1 MNENDIDFFL
11 NESLIENKNIKSE
24 VKYVMYFLKK
34 RIDKLKKEIEIL
46 NETLRERDFYSNII
60 QDVTEILAEKNN
72 IDKAAE
78 LIKKRMGLHTCYIN
92 YDIDTNTNR
101 ANVAGLSTSFGV
113 WFSEL
118 TRKIQGIPFSFIGE
132 KGEIPLNAAQFIS
145 TLKKSV
151 TLPPESYCHLFL
163 AKNIQDL
170 NIDVKTVHE
179 FLTTELG
186 SLHINPL
193 KNDRGAMILIK
204 HPGESFNEEENVFIQ
219 TLSHSITL
227 TLDRMYHTYHDELG
241 IKNIVFFKKQLEQ
254 LRAEEKDHAIILIKV
269 KGMKQINDYYTHITG
284 NELLKKIIKRLNKM
298 LKASGYEYAD
308 NLIGRKSGVIIMM
321 CLPGM
326 SDQGK
331 LEAFMGK
338 INELLCEPYQLGDY
352 KTLEFEN
359 SLRMGG
365 CLSINTPDAD
375 SLLDRAND
383 ALQEARRNSRK
394 YAVVFSKDIEHRKLW
409 RKKII
414 NALKHI
420 DSVENGYKLK
430 LMYQMK
436 VDTRTNKIIGY
447 EALIRMHNGSPY
459 LMKPGNFI
467 PIAEEEDLIGSID
480 CWVTREACRQI
491 LQWVKLGYEIPISIN
506 MSRYHIH
513 DKNLVTEIAG
523 IFNELDF
530 HNYKHL
536 LKIEITETGLLDK
549 RSIETLMLLSK
560 ILGLKV
566 TIDDVGK
573 SQANLHAILTLY
585 IHNLLETVKIDKEY
599 IDKLIKHDD
608 KGRVILDRNNQ
619 VILDEDG
626 CKYINSMLN
635 MFKGLFNTPGI
646 ESPKIIC
653 EGVEYQKQVEW
664 LKENHCFFVQ
674 GYLYGIPETPG
685 DCEKKF
691 KEMIPPGNLSLE
703 DI

>member
-11 NESLIENKNIKSE
+11 NESLIENKNVKSE

-34 RIDKLKKEIEIL
+34 RIDKLKKEMKNLKES
-46 NETLRERDFYSNII
+46 LREREFYSNII
-60 QDVTEILAEKNN
+60 QDVTEILAETNN

-78 LIKKRMGLHTCYIN
+78 IIKMRMGLHTCYIN
-92 YDIDTNTNR
+92 YDIDTKTNK
-101 ANVAGLSTSFGV
+101 ANVAGLSTNFGT

-118 TRKIQGIPFSFIGE
+118 TKKIQGIPFSFIGE

-145 TLKKSV
+145 TLKKPV

-186 SLHINPL
+186 SLRINPL

-204 HPGESFNEEENVFIQ
+204 SPGESFNDDENVFIQ

-254 LRAEEKDHAIILIKV
+254 LRSEGTDHAVVLIKV

-284 NELLKKIIKRLNKM
+284 NQLLKKIIKRLNRM
-298 LKASGYEYAD
+298 LKGLGYEYAD
-308 NLIGRKSGVIIMM
+308 NLIGRKSGIIIMI
-321 CLPGM
+321 CVPGISNQM
-326 SDQGK
+326 K
-331 LEAFMGK
+331 LANLMNT
-338 INELLCEPYQLGDY
+338 INVTLSEPYQLGDY

-359 SLRMGG
+359 SLRIGG
-365 CLSINTPDAD
+365 CLSVNAPDTD
-375 SLLDRAND
+375 TLLDCAND
-383 ALQEARRNSRK
+383 ALQEARRNTKRHIIIFSR
-394 YAVVFSKDIEHRKLW
+394 DIERRKVW
-409 RKKII
+409 RKRII
-414 NALKHI
+414 DALKTI
-420 DSVENGYKLK
+420 DSEDNGYKLK
-430 LMYQMK
+430 LLYQMK
-436 VDTRTNKIIGY
+436 VDTRTDKIIGY

-459 LMKPGNFI
+459 LMKPGKFI
-467 PIAEEEDLIGSID
+467 PVAEEEDLIGNID
-480 CWVTREACRQI
+480 HWVTKEACTQI
-491 LQWVKLGYEIPISIN
+491 MKWVKMGYEIPISIN

-513 DKNLVTEIAG
+513 NKNLVTEIAG
-523 IFNELDF
+523 IFNELHF

-536 LKIEITETGLLDK
+536 LKIEITETGLLDTK
-549 RSIETLMLLSK
+549 SVDALMLLYK

-599 IDKLIKHDD
+599 IDKLLKHDN
-608 KGRVILDRNNQ
+608 KGRILLDSNNE

-653 EGVEYQKQVEW
+653 EGVEYQKQVDW
-664 LKENHCFFVQ
+664 LKKNHCFYVQ
-674 GYLYGIPETPG
+674 GYLYGAPELPEE
-685 DCEKKF
+685 CEKKF
-691 KEMIPPGNLSLE
+691 KTNI
-703 DI
+703 